1 VNTQSDRIA
10 IKKTAVPN
18 PVINTKLRRRHSALS
33 IKSLTDKRISTKKKQ
48 KEVITDISKLPSN
61 SFTTKEIQDLWQT
74 SIDNYNKKGEKL
86 LSSIMSSCKPIA
98 KENLLQL
105 ELPSELMKV
114 DLEKAKNKILPF
126 LREQLQNYKIDFE
139 ISVNEEVV
147 KKFAY
152 TPQEKFA
159 YLQDKNEL
167 IAELKS
173 KFNLDL

>member
-1 VNTQSDRIA
+1 
-10 IKKTAVPN
+10 
-18 PVINTKLRRRHSALS
+18 
-33 IKSLTDKRISTKKKQ
+33 
-48 KEVITDISKLPSN
+48 
-61 SFTTKEIQDLWQT
+61 
-74 SIDNYNKKGEKL
+74 
-86 LSSIMSSCKPIA
+86 MSSCKPIA